1 MSPKAKQMTFEGMD
15 IQQEQI
21 KLKATFVTGLGMLHI
36 GDKVHVEGTAKCI
49 GVAFEK
55 HPKTGEGI
63 RVHLIAAEEITAT
76 ETITDDTIADLGN

>member
-1 MSPKAKQMTFEGMD
+1 MAKQQQMTFEGMD

-21 KLKATFVTGLGMLHI
+21 KLKAAFVSGLGMLHI
-36 GDKVHVEGTAKCI
+36 GDKVHIEGSAKCV

-63 RVHLIAAEEITAT
+63 RVHLITAEEILAT
-76 ETITDDTIADLGN
+76 EVMTDDTITDLGN